1 MSNIYIQEPPTH
13 GKVLLET
20 SVGDIEIEL
29 FARETPKAS
38 RNFVQLCM
46 ENYYD
51 KTKFHRVVK
60 DFIVQGG
67 DPTGT
72 GEGGESIYGGT
83 FRDEFHSRLRFV
95 RRGLVGMANAGK
107 DDNASQF
114 FFTMAPTQ
122 ELQNKHTLFGKVV
135 GDTIYNMIKLQDV
148 EIGAN
153 DRPLHPP
160 KILRTKVLINP
171 FPDIEPRKVIQ
182 MEDFKVDSK
191 KPKSQMK
198 ATKDYKLLSFGDE
211 AEDDEEDLDQ
221 VQVKVKS
228 SHDVLNDPKLSKITG
243 DIPKDQNQ
251 DDHGVKGD
259 TEVNEDEEPS
269 EKVDMTSLRDKLKKA
284 SSKKSSKMVEDQKDD
299 FSELEKYESKSE
311 LNQKRKSEIRAE
323 IKKLKRELMK
333 DSNSDKQNVNK
344 EEVKSKIAKLSE
356 EERENDMLVAFHA
369 EQEKYSQNRSS
380 KKKSKGS
387 ARENAT
393 MDFLNNF
400 KSKLFK
406 QKSEAAASGKSDK
419 ADDDSDDDDGN
430 WMKNTLKFE
439 SDAPVLAKD
448 ASTKD
453 DDWFDIY
460 DPRNPMNKR
469 RRHNDAKKKK

>member
-1 MSNIYIQEPPTH
+1 MSLFYKIHIFSNI
-13 GKVLLET
+13 
-20 SVGDIEIEL
+20 
-29 FARETPKAS
+29 
-38 RNFVQLCM
+38 
-46 ENYYD
+46 
-51 KTKFHRVVK
+51 KFL
-60 DFIVQGG
+60 
-67 DPTGT
+67 
-72 GEGGESIYGGT
+72 S
-83 FRDEFHSRLRFV
+83 
-95 RRGLVGMANAGK
+95 NAGK

-182 MEDFKVDSK
+182 MEDVKADSK

-243 DIPKDQNQ
+243 EIPKNVKKE
-251 DDHGVKGD
+251 DDGVKGD
-259 TEVNEDEEPS
+259 FEIS
-269 EKVDMTSLRDKLKKA
+269 EKSNENVDMTSLRDKLKKPKK
-284 SSKKSSKMVEDQKDD
+284 SKKSIEDEEPKDD
-299 FSELEKYESKSE
+299 FSELEKYESKDE
-311 LNQKRKSEIRAE
+311 RNQKRKNEIRAE

-333 DSNSDKQNVNK
+333 DSESDKQNLNK
-344 EEVKSKIAKLSE
+344 EEVKSKIAKLTE

-369 EQEKYSQNRSS
+369 EQEKYSQNRNT

-387 ARENAT
+387 ARENQT
-393 MDFLNNF
+393 MDILNKF
-400 KSKLFK
+400 KSQLFK
-406 QKSEAAASGKSDK
+406 QKQSEQKDS
-419 ADDDSDDDDGN
+419 DSDDDEN
-430 WMKNTLKFE
+430 WMNNTLKFQSE
-439 SDAPVLAKD
+439 DPVLAKD

-469 RRHNDAKKKK
+469 RRQNDAKKKKQI